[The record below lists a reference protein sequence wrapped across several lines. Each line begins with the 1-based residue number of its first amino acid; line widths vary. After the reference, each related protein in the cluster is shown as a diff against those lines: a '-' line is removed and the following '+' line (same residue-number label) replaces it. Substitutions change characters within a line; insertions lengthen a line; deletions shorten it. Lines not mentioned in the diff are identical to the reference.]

1 MVICYSSPKTPT
13 MGEKRKTHALLS
25 SFFMGTTTQI
35 FSSGESSHSLP
46 RKLQVHWYCVF
57 HMDLNLRDFMR
68 KGICRPEWF
77 SPARY
82 LAHLILLRL
91 ILREDT
97 DEWQHIQFCFLTIQ
111 KEIQLSCLYSS
122 KDTDRP
128 QKKMFEG
135 PAWGVS
141 KRNLKHRISP
151 SGLQGRDKCHSISP
165 PSSSL
170 LGLVFLFVYFIP
182 CIF

>member
-1 MVICYSSPKTPT
+1 
-13 MGEKRKTHALLS
+13 MGEKRKTHTLLY

-68 KGICRPEWF
+68 KGICR
-77 SPARY
+77 SCQ
-82 LAHLILLRL
+82 ILGPPHFIRL